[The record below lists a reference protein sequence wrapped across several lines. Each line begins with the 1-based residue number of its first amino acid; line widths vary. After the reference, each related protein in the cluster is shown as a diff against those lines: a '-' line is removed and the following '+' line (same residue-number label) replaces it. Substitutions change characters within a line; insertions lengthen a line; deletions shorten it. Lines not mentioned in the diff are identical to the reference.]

1 MNNMIVPKWANDLLI
16 KNAGFNRMKLDFVVI
31 SVSLL
36 ILLGSCVKQFIP
48 VTFEK
53 KHLLVVEGLISDQNE
68 TYKVKLSRS
77 RPLGIKYELDPVTGA
92 QVTVSD
98 DLGNYYSFYEATSGI
113 YLSDSSIFKGEPGRK
128 YLLHIRAPDS
138 VGIFYSDYESAIVE
152 MKPVPPID
160 SVYYEKITVRDS
172 PVLSDKIDNC
182 QIYLNTHD
190 ESRSCKYFRWTY
202 TETWEFHLH
211 YEFPNFACWIT
222 RASDKIMVKNTAGLA
237 RDYIDRYPLNFI
249 PETSDRLEVK
259 YSILVN
265 QYSLSPDEYNYWEK
279 LKSMSDDVGGL
290 YDIIP
295 ANVPGN
301 ISCISHPEERV
312 LGYFSVSAKAS
323 RRIFIKDYFA
333 GQVNFYSACA
343 SGKVINPGLIPGLGI
358 YVWILDEN
366 FFAVPPYVII
376 TSDKGCVDCTVRG
389 SINKPVFWEDK

>member
-1 MNNMIVPKWANDLLI
+1 MYMPKWAGDPLI

-36 ILLGSCVKQFIP
+36 ILLGGCVKQFIP
-48 VTFEK
+48 VTNEK
-53 KHLLVVEGLISDQNE
+53 KHLLVVEGLITDQNE

-77 RPLGIKYELDPVTGA
+77 RPVGIKYEVDPVTGA

-98 DLGNYYSFYEATSGI
+98 DLGNYYFFHGGNGGI

-160 SVYYEKITVRDS
+160 SLYYKKITVRDS

-190 ESRSCKYFRWTY
+190 DSGNCKYFRWDFD
-202 TETWEFHLH
+202 ETWEFHLH
-211 YEFPNFACWIT
+211 WDLPNYTCWIT
-222 RASDKIMVKNTAGLA
+222 RKSGNIMVKNTTSLA
-237 RDYIDRYPLNFI
+237 TDYINGYPLNYI
-249 PETSDRLEVK
+249 AETSDRLQVK

-265 QYSLSPDEYNYWEK
+265 QYSLSPEEYNYWEK
-279 LKSMSDDVGGL
+279 LKSMSDEVGGL

-301 ISCISHPEERV
+301 ISCITHPEEQV

-333 GQVNFYSACA
+333 GQVDVYSACL
-343 SGKVINPGLIPGLGI
+343 SQIVTNPGIIPGVGF
-358 YVWILDEN
+358 YVWILYRND
-366 FFAVPPYVII
+366 FAVPPYVYL
-376 TSDKGCVDCTVRG
+376 TSDKGCADCTVRG
-389 SINKPVFWEDK
+389 TKIKPIFWEDK